1 MIDLQRVPRIEDG
14 GFIWVVDLETP
25 SQRRCP
31 HCNNWGPQFGTVG
44 WTGYDR
50 PSRFMRTQ
58 SCGRKYHDV
67 CRQLL
72 FSYSRVAGN
81 KYDSLAILADF
92 QGRIYRQGQTKTP
105 RAFIIADPNFP
116 GDKAALEIKARRA
129 SEDLLLHCA
138 RNVVDLKM
146 WDEAWE
152 KAQRLLRSGGQG

>member
-1 MIDLQRVPRIEDG
+1 
-14 GFIWVVDLETP
+14 
-25 SQRRCP
+25 
-31 HCNNWGPQFGTVG
+31 
-44 WTGYDR
+44 
-50 PSRFMRTQ
+50 MRTQ